1 VPEGDSI
8 HRIAAR
14 ITPSLLGREPTRIWV
29 RAHGEV
35 LRPGMRIA
43 AIEAVGKHLL
53 VAVDPDRVL
62 RIHLGM
68 PGRLRQVEPARVR
81 IDDETS
87 AVVASETTSFV
98 WTRARDADWTGRG
111 DPRFVHALARVG
123 PDLLA
128 PECDLDEVVERA
140 RASSEPARMLVDVL
154 LDQSIASGIGNVFKS
169 EVLFLRGID
178 SRRSI
183 SSLDDAALAE
193 LYALARVLMQ
203 ASMRMGTRDCL
214 RAVEPTIR
222 AAPGERTWVYGRGGR
237 GCRRCGGAIVRW
249 VHGEAER
256 VTYACPHCQL

>member
-8 HRIAAR
+8 HRIALR

-29 RAHGEV
+29 RAHGDV

-68 PGRLRQVEPARVR
+68 PGRIRQLEPARVR
-81 IDDETS
+81 LDDETS
-87 AVVASETTSFV
+87 AIVASADATFV
-98 WTRARDADWTGRG
+98 WQRARDADWTRRD

-128 PECDLDEVVERA
+128 PE
-140 RASSEPARMLVDVL
+140 PGRMLVDVL
-154 LDQSIASGIGNVFKS
+154 LDQSIASGLGNVFKS
-169 EVLFLRGID
+169 EVLFLRGLD
-178 SRRSI
+178 PRRSI
-183 SSLDDAALAE
+183 ASIDDAELYE

-214 RAVEPTIR
+214 RAVEPKIR
-222 AAPGERTWVYGRGGR
+222 AAPGERTWVYGRGAR

-249 VHGEAER
+249 VHGEGER
-256 VTYACPHCQL
+256 VTYACPHCQPALPRR